1 MDKFDRIYALHALLA
16 HARVPV
22 KKSTIEE
29 RLECAHATVER
40 IIKEMRL
47 YLDAPIKFDR
57 DAKGYYYDK
66 TADTH
71 YELPGLWFNSSELY
85 GLFASY
91 QLLSEVGPGLLE
103 SHIEPIK
110 EKLESLMHSKSMQ
123 KGDVEK
129 RVRILKMA
137 ARKPSPK
144 HFSVVASALL
154 MRKQLNI
161 KYEGRDRNK
170 TTERTLSPQRL
181 VHYRD
186 NWYIDAWCHLR
197 EKLRTFSIDR
207 ISYSRMENITALE
220 IEEAV
225 LKEHY
230 VSAYG
235 IFSGKP
241 TKTAILKF
249 SPSVAKWVAEEQWHP
264 EQNGQF
270 GFDGCYELQIPYRD
284 ERELIMDILKYGA
297 DVEVLK
303 PEPLRK
309 QIQQQLQQA
318 MTNYTTQTK

>member
-1 MDKFDRIYALHALLA
+1 MDKFDRIYALHTLFA

-47 YLDAPIKFDR
+47 YLNAPIKYDTNT
-57 DAKGYYYDK
+57 KGYFYDK
-66 TADTH
+66 TVDAH

-91 QLLSEVGPGLLE
+91 QLLSEVGPGILE
-103 SHIEPIK
+103 SHIAPIK
-110 EKLESLMHSKSMQ
+110 DKLESLMHSKSMQ
-123 KGDVEK
+123 KGDVAE

-137 ARKPSPK
+137 ARKPNPK

-154 MRKQLNI
+154 MRKQLGI
-161 KYEGRDRNK
+161 KYAGRDRNK
-170 TTERTLSPQRL
+170 ITERTLSPQRL

-186 NWYIDAWCHLR
+186 NWYVDAWCHLR
-197 EKLRTFSIDR
+197 KQLRTFSIDR
-207 ISYSRMENITALE
+207 IEYSRMENSGAIE
-220 IEEAV
+220 IEQAV

-230 VSAYG
+230 ASAYG

-241 TKTAILKF
+241 NKIAILKF
-249 SPSVAKWVAEEQWHP
+249 SQGIAKWVAEEQWHP

-270 GFDGCYELQIPYRD
+270 NLDNSYELQIPYRD
-284 ERELIMDILKYGA
+284 ARELIMDILKYGA

-303 PEPLRK
+303 PESLRQ
-309 QIQQQLQQA
+309 QIREQSAQVSN
-318 MTNYTTQTK
+318 MYK